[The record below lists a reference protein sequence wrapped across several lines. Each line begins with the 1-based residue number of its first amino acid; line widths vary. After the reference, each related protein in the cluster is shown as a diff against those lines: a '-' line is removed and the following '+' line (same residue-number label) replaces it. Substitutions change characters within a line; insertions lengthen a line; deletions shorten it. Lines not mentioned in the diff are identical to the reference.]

1 MHFKTLEIQG
11 FKSFADKTVLN
22 FDTKMTAVVG
32 SNGNGKSNIS
42 DALRWVMGEQGAKT
56 LRGDKMEDVIFHG
69 TVSRKQMGFAKVSL
83 TIDNTDRALGRDTDE
98 VVITRKLYRT
108 GDSEYLINGEKVRLK
123 DIQELL
129 MGTGLGRDGYSII
142 GQGRVAEIV
151 NAKGSQRREIF
162 EEAAGVSKF
171 LHRKAEAEREL
182 QRADANYQLL
192 KNTETSLAERVP
204 VLKRQSEKAMK
215 ATKLKERENV
225 IEISVV
231 TAEVERIGKD
241 MTAIENTI
249 LVNQGQCEHF
259 DRELRE
265 LDEESDE
272 LTGKKSQY
280 AAQTE
285 ELRRSS
291 ASARDAVAEADK
303 NIAILENEIKHN
315 GEKIADIEKQKKEA
329 GKSTEELTAR
339 IAGLEKAADAKR
351 REAEKLGD
359 EIGALRKKLE
369 TADEGDRELDG
380 EYKALDS
387 ETSAMYAKLTEA
399 TITLQQAQK
408 AKEELAGRIEADE
421 KRIEEREE
429 AVAGSRARRR
439 NLTSQ
444 LEQLTE
450 EKSELE
456 NKLGGYTKLYGNKN
470 AKLTE
475 SRTAYEQLRQSY
487 DKKRQRHELLS
498 DVERNMNGYFTS
510 VKNVMTAK
518 KSGRLGG
525 IHGTVADVISV
536 AGKYAQAIET
546 ALGNAMQN
554 IIVDSDETAKRCI
567 NYLKEINGGRATF
580 YPLNTIN
587 GNALNQ
593 PGIENEDGFEGIASE
608 LIKCDEKYRS
618 IIRSLLG
625 RTAIADD
632 LNSANRIAKKYGY
645 KFRIVSL
652 DGQII
657 NAGGSLTGGSAD
669 SKSSGI
675 ITRKQEIESL
685 AADIEKLSE
694 KIKTSQAEYQAL
706 SAEVGKMSLEI
717 EGFTERIN
725 ELKRD
730 EARITA
736 EINGVKDLIAQSE
749 QQQEDAET
757 AITRSKKQLA
767 EQDALIKSGAEA
779 EAELKKRIAANE
791 EKLNAAND
799 RLKQAAEARSKIS
812 EQISELNMAKLTAE
826 KDAENLLAQ
835 KADAEDAKAAA
846 AGSGER
852 FDREIAEIQAQT
864 EGLRK
869 DIEAER
875 QNIERANERFGDT
888 KKAIDAAIEREN
900 ACERRI
906 NEIAKEVREKNEDRL
921 KFSSALAAATE
932 RRNAAEKEK
941 EKLILTLWDKHQ
953 MTFSEAQAQAQ
964 PLEGDLSEARK
975 ELQELGRQL
984 KALGDVNF
992 AAIDEYEEVKQQYDA
1007 LSQQLSDVEKSK
1019 NELEKL
1025 IAKLTADIKS
1035 QFLQS
1040 FNDINEKFSRIFV
1053 EIFGGGE
1060 AHLELMDP
1068 ENVLESGI
1076 EIFAAPPGKLI
1087 KNLISLSGGEQTMVA
1102 ITIYFAILLHRP
1114 TPFCMLDEVDAAL
1127 DEINVVK
1134 YVTYLKRFC
1143 TSTQLMIIT
1152 HRRGTI
1158 EGCDVLYGVFMQEK
1172 GVSRLI
1178 HQELIDEMELELD

>member
-108 GDSEYLINGEKVRLK
+108 GDSEYLINGDKVRLK

-129 MGTGLGRDGYSII
+129 MGTGLGREGYSII

-192 KNTETSLAERVP
+192 KNTEEQLGERVP

-225 IEISVV
+225 IEISVT
-231 TAEVERIGKD
+231 TAEITRIGKD
-241 MTAIENTI
+241 MTVIENTI
-249 LVNQGQCEHF
+249 LENQGQCEHF

-265 LDEESDE
+265 LDEESE
-272 LTGKKSQY
+272 ALALKKSQY
-280 AAQTE
+280 AAQVE

-291 ASARDAVAEADK
+291 AAARDAVAEADK
-303 NIAILENEIKHN
+303 NIALLESEIRHN
-315 GEKIADIEKQKKEA
+315 DEKIEDIEKQKKEA

-339 IAGLEKAADAKR
+339 IAGLEKAAAAKR
-351 REAEKLGD
+351 REASNIGAEIEKLRGSLESAEAGD
-359 EIGALRKKLE
+359 K
-369 TADEGDRELDG
+369 ELDD
-380 EYKALDS
+380 EHKALDAQ
-387 ETSAMYAKLTEA
+387 TSALYAKLTEA
-399 TITLQQAQK
+399 SITLQQARK
-408 AKEELAGRIEADE
+408 TREELGERIEADT
-421 KRIEEREE
+421 KRIDEREQ
-429 AVAGSRARRR
+429 AADASRARRR
-439 NLTSQ
+439 SLKEQ
-444 LEQLTE
+444 LEKLTE
-450 EKSELE
+450 ERSELE
-456 NKLGGYTKLYGNKN
+456 NKLGGYNRLYENKN

-475 SRTAYEQLRQSY
+475 SRTAYEQLRRSF
-487 DKKRQRHELLS
+487 DSKKQRLELLA
-498 DVERNMNGYFTS
+498 DVERNMTGYFNS
-510 VKNVMTAK
+510 VKNIMTAK

-525 IHGTVADVISV
+525 IHGTVADVVSV
-536 AGKYAQAIET
+536 DGKYARAIET

-554 IIVDSDETAKRCI
+554 VIVDSDETAKRCI
-567 NYLKEINGGRATF
+567 NFLKETGGGRATF
-580 YPLNTIN
+580 YPLNTIK
-587 GNALNQ
+587 GSTLDQ

-608 LIKCDEKYRS
+608 LIGCDDKYRA
-618 IIRSLLG
+618 IVRSLLG
-625 RTAIADD
+625 RTAVADD

-645 KFRIVSL
+645 RFRIVSL

-669 SKSSGI
+669 NKNTGM
-675 ITRKQEIESL
+675 ITRRQERETL
-685 AADIEKLSE
+685 EKDIDRLSE
-694 KIKTSQAEYQAL
+694 KIKVSQAEYQTL
-706 SAEVGKMSLEI
+706 SAEAGKMSLEI

-725 ELKRD
+725 ELQRD

-749 QQQEDAET
+749 QQQEEAET
-757 AITRSKKQLA
+757 AIARSKKQAA
-767 EQDALIKSGAEA
+767 EQDVLIKNCAAE
-779 EAELKKRIAANE
+779 ESDLKKRIAENE
-791 EKLNAAND
+791 EKLKAAGDKLEKAAN
-799 RLKQAAEARSKIS
+799 RRAEISEKIS
-812 EQISELNMAKLTAE
+812 ALNLEKMTAE
-826 KDAENLLAQ
+826 KDAENLDAQ
-835 KADAEDAKAAA
+835 KADAENAKAAA

-852 FDREIAEIQAQT
+852 FDREIGEIKANT
-864 EGLRK
+864 EKLRE
-869 DIEAER
+869 DIEAEKL
-875 QNIERANERFGDT
+875 NIEKANERFGDT
-888 KKAIDAAIEREN
+888 KQAIDAAIEQEN
-900 ACERRI
+900 SCEQRI
-906 NEIAKEVREKNEDRL
+906 NAISKEVREKNEDKM
-921 KFSSALAAATE
+921 KFSNALAAATE
-932 RRNAAEKEK
+932 RKNAAEKEK

-953 MTFSEAQAQAQ
+953 MTFSEAQEQAQ
-964 PLEGDLSEARK
+964 PLEGGLAEAHK
-975 ELQELGRQL
+975 ELQELSRQL

-1040 FNDINEKFSRIFV
+1040 FNDINEKFSKIFV
-1053 EIFGGGE
+1053 EVFGGGE

-1068 ENVLESGI
+1068 DNVLESGI

-1102 ITIYFAILLHRP
+1102 ITIYFAILQHRP

-1143 TSTQLMIIT
+1143 TRTQLMIIT

>member
-83 TIDNTDRALGRDTDE
+83 TIDNTDRALSRDTDE

-129 MGTGLGRDGYSII
+129 MGTGLGREGYSII

-182 QRADANYQLL
+182 ARADANYKLL
-192 KNTETSLAERVP
+192 KNTEESLAERVP

-215 ATKLKERENV
+215 ATKLKEQETV
-225 IEISVV
+225 IEISVT
-231 TAEVERIGKD
+231 TAELERIDKE
-241 MTAIENTI
+241 MTVIENTI
-249 LVNQGQCEHF
+249 LENQGQCEHF

-265 LDEESDE
+265 LDEESE
-272 LTGKKSQY
+272 SLSLKKSQY
-280 AAQTE
+280 AAQLE
-285 ELRRSS
+285 ELRKSS
-291 ASARDAVAEADK
+291 ATARDAVAEADK
-303 NIAILENEIKHN
+303 RIAILENDIKHN
-315 GEKIADIEKQKKEA
+315 EQKIKDIEQQKKEA

-339 IAGLEKAADAKR
+339 IAGLEKAAAAKR
-351 REAEKLGD
+351 REAESISE
-359 EIGALRKKLE
+359 EIETLKRKLE
-369 TADEGDRELDG
+369 TADEGGKELGD
-380 EYKALDS
+380 EYRALDM
-387 ETSAMYAKLTEA
+387 ETSALYAKQTEA
-399 TITLQQAQK
+399 KLTLQQAEKTKQ
-408 AKEELAGRIEADE
+408 ELTERLEAD
-421 KRIEEREE
+421 KRSIEERDRD
-429 AVAGSRARRR
+429 ADNYRARRR
-439 NLTSQ
+439 SLNEQ
-444 LEQLTE
+444 LEKLSE
-450 EKSELE
+450 EKDELE
-456 NKLGGYTKLYGNKN
+456 NKLGGYKKLYENKN
-470 AKLTE
+470 SKLTE
-475 SRTAYEQLRQSY
+475 SRSAYEQMRRSF
-487 DKKRQRHELLS
+487 DGKRQRLDTLS
-498 DVERNMNGYFTS
+498 DIEKSMVGYFAS
-510 VKNVMTAK
+510 VKSIMSAK
-518 KSGRLGG
+518 KNGRLSG
-525 IHGTVADVISV
+525 IRGTVADIISV
-536 AGKYAQAIET
+536 EQRYTAAVET

-554 IIVDSDETAKRCI
+554 IVVDTDETAKRCI

-580 YPLNTIN
+580 YPINTIK
-587 GNALNQ
+587 GNTLQQ

-608 LIKCDEKYRS
+608 LIRCDEQYRG
-618 IIRSLLG
+618 IVRSLLG

-669 SKSSGI
+669 SKNAGI
-675 ITRKQEIESL
+675 ISRKQEIDALE
-685 AADIEKLSE
+685 ADIAKISE
-694 KIKTSQAEYQAL
+694 KIKISQADYSAL
-706 SAEVGKMSLEI
+706 AAEVGKMEIEI
-717 EGFTERIN
+717 EGFTERIG
-725 ELKRD
+725 ELKQD

-736 EINGVKDLIAQSE
+736 EIAGVKDLIAQSE
-749 QQQEDAET
+749 KQQDEAEN
-757 AITRSKKQLA
+757 AIAKSRKLSA
-767 EQDALIKSGAEA
+767 EQDELIKQANSDITEIGKLIEA
-779 EAELKKRIAANE
+779 NEAKLKAANE
-791 EKLNAAND
+791 KLNNASNARAEMSD
-799 RLKQAAEARSKIS
+799 R
-812 EQISELNMAKLTAE
+812 ISELNGARIAAE
-826 KDAENLLAQ
+826 KDAEALGSQ
-835 KADAEDAKAAA
+835 RADAVSAKEAA
-846 AGSGER
+846 AGSGEK
-852 FDREIAEIQAQT
+852 FDREIAEVNAST
-864 EGLRK
+864 GLLK
-869 DIEAER
+869 LDIEKEK
-875 QNIERANERFGDT
+875 QNIEEANKLYGDT
-888 KKAIDAAIEREN
+888 RDAIDALNAKEN
-900 ACERRI
+900 SCELRI
-906 NEIAKEVREKNEDRL
+906 NEIAKEVREKNNDKM
-921 KFSSALAAATE
+921 KFSNALAAATE
-932 RRNAAEKEK
+932 RKAASEKEK
-941 EKLILTLWDKHQ
+941 EKLVLSLWEKHE
-953 MTFSEAQAQAQ
+953 MTVSEAREQAK
-964 PLEGDLSEARK
+964 PLEGDLASARS
-975 ELQELGRQL
+975 ELQSLHRQL
-984 KALGDVNF
+984 AALGDVNF
-992 AAIDEYEEVKQQYDA
+992 AAIDEYEEVSRQYDA
-1007 LSQQLSDVEKSK
+1007 LSKQLTDVENSKS
-1019 NELEKL
+1019 ELEKL

-1040 FNDINEKFSRIFV
+1040 FNDINEKFSKIFV
-1053 EIFGGGE
+1053 EVFGGGE